1 MFGIDL
7 SCPITQIIIAIF
19 VTGFLTIVS
28 ALRLYCFLTLGHCH
42 SRAKMDGKTVLI
54 TGANGGIGKVTATD
68 IARRGARVILAC
80 RNLDAANKVKE
91 SIEKETGSKNVVV
104 KKLDLSSQ
112 KSIREFAA
120 DVLKTEPKLDVL
132 IHNAGMAL
140 AVRGQQSEDGIELT
154 MATNHYGPFLLT
166 HLLIDLLK
174 KSAPSRIVVVAS
186 ELYRLASVNVNNL
199 NPIHTKPAAYLYYVS
214 KYANIYFAR
223 ELARR
228 LEGTNVTVNSL
239 HPGMIDTGIWR
250 SVPFP
255 LNYPMKLITKG
266 FFKTPEQGA
275 QTSIYLAVSDEVEGV
290 SGKYFMDC
298 KEHALN
304 AAASDMEKAKKIWEE
319 SVKLVKL
326 TESDPKI

>member
-7 SCPITQIIIAIF
+7 SCPLVQIFIAVV
-19 VTGFLTIVS
+19 VTGIVVLVS
-28 ALRLYCFLTLGHCH
+28 ALRLYCYLTLGKCN
-42 SRAKMDGKTVLI
+42 SKARMEGKTVLI

-80 RNLDAANKVKE
+80 RNLDAANAVKE
-91 SIEKETGSKNVVV
+91 SIEKETGNKNVVV

-112 KSIREFAA
+112 KSVREFAA
-120 DVLKTEPKLDVL
+120 DVLKTERKLDVL

-140 AVRGQQSEDGIELT
+140 AIRGQQSEDGIELT

-174 KSAPSRIVVVAS
+174 RSAPSRIVIVAS
-186 ELYRLASVNVNNL
+186 ELYRLASVNLNNL
-199 NPIHTKPAAYLYYVS
+199 NPINTKPAAYLYYVS

-223 ELARR
+223 ELAKR

-255 LNYPMKLITKG
+255 LNYPMRLITKG

-275 QTSIYLAVSDEVEGV
+275 QTTIHLAVSDEVADV

-298 KEHALN
+298 KEHSLS
-304 AAASDMEKAKKIWEE
+304 AAAMDMEKARKLWEE

-326 TESDPKI
+326 TENDPKI

>member
-1 MFGIDL
+1 MY
-7 SCPITQIIIAIF
+7 T
-19 VTGFLTIVS
+19 VTFIVTI
-28 ALRLYCFLTLGHCH
+28 
-42 SRAKMDGKTVLI
+42 
-54 TGANGGIGKVTATD
+54 
-68 IARRGARVILAC
+68 
-80 RNLDAANKVKE
+80 LDEIV
-91 SIEKETGSKNVVV
+91 KETGNQNIVV

-112 KSIREFAA
+112 KSVREFAA
-120 DVLKTEPKLDVL
+120 DVNKTEQKLNVL

-174 KSAPSRIVVVAS
+174 KTPKSRIVVVAS
-186 ELYRLASVNVNNL
+186 ELYKLASVNLNNL
-199 NPIHTKPAAYLYYVS
+199 NPINTKPAAYLYYVS
-214 KYANIYFAR
+214 KYANIYFTR

-228 LEGTNVTVNSL
+228 LEGTGVSANCL

-275 QTSIYLAVSDEVEGV
+275 QTTIHLAVSDELEGV

-298 KEHALN
+298 KEHSLN
-304 AAASDMEKAKKIWEE
+304 TAASDMDKAKKLWEE
-319 SVKLVKL
+319 SALIVKL
-326 TESDPKI
+326 TERDPKI

>member
-1 MFGIDL
+1 MAL
-7 SCPITQIIIAIF
+7 F
-19 VTGFLTIVS
+19 VSSDEIEQQTG
-28 ALRLYCFLTLGHCH
+28 
-42 SRAKMDGKTVLI
+42 
-54 TGANGGIGKVTATD
+54 
-68 IARRGARVILAC
+68 
-80 RNLDAANKVKE
+80 NKN
-91 SIEKETGSKNVVV
+91 IVV

-112 KSIREFAA
+112 QSVRDFAA
-120 DVLKTEPKLDVL
+120 DVLKTEPRLDVL

-140 AVRGQQSEDGIELT
+140 AIRGQKSVDGIELT

-186 ELYRLASVNVNNL
+186 ELYRLASVNLNNL
-199 NPIHTKPAAYLYYVS
+199 NPVNVKPAAYLYYVS

-228 LEGTNVTVNSL
+228 LEGTNITVNSL

-255 LNYPMKLITKG
+255 LNYPMQLITKG
-266 FFKTPEQGA
+266 FFKSPVQGA
-275 QTSIYLAVSDEVEGV
+275 QTSIFCAAAEELNGV

-298 KEHALN
+298 KERGLS
-304 AAASDMEKAKKIWEE
+304 AAASDMDKAKKLWEA
-319 SVKLVKL
+319 SARIVKL
-326 TESDPKI
+326 TKDDPQI